1 MNDQCFLRFTTI
13 EVIRH
18 ILAVESLRLSG
29 MEGIQAKIQL
39 ILSRHLTFSPSG
51 SPLVPGRQE
60 LPSKPVTEPNRPVFP
75 SFNIDE
81 SALESLLQERSVS
94 SGVEEYHAMTLSG
107 GNGRGPPPPPL
118 TLQPSAIP
126 QSTTPAQNP
135 PAQPSVNSPVTNPAK
150 NPPADPS
157 VPDGNVSALD
167 QLQNA
172 APGASVTFPAKT
184 EEHSTTEEHSFE
196 VILTPSDTN

>member
-1 MNDQCFLRFTTI
+1 
-13 EVIRH
+13 
-18 ILAVESLRLSG
+18 
-29 MEGIQAKIQL
+29 MEGIQAKVQL

-60 LPSKPVTEPNRPVFP
+60 LPPKPVTEPNRPVFP

-81 SALESLLQERSVS
+81 SALESLLQEQSVS

-126 QSTTPAQNP
+126 PSTNLTQNP
-135 PAQPSVNSPVTNPAK
+135 PTQPSVDSPVTNPAK
-150 NPPADPS
+150 SPPTNPS
-157 VPDGNVSALD
+157 VPDGNVSALG

-172 APGASVTFPAKT
+172 APSASVTFQAN
-184 EEHSTTEEHSFE
+184 TEEHSFE
-196 VILTPSDTN
+196 VILTPSDTNQQSKPEDTRKNVQGID